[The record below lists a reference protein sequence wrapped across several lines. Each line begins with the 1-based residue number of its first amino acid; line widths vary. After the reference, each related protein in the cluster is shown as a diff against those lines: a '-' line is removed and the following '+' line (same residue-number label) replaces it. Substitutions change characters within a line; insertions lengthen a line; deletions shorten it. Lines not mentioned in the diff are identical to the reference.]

1 MITYVSC
8 AVEQLVRSDIF
19 RLKLRLMMVTDEEE
33 EEEGDGDDVCC
44 MAVERRS

>member
-33 EEEGDGDDVCC
+33 EEGDGDDVCC